1 MSQGPTAGPGPA
13 GPGEQELSEEQI
25 RAYLAQLRQADVSE
39 IIAQAFSMLAQGAE
53 VKLGRGDARLLID
66 AVSSLTDTV
75 GDGVDERLR
84 SQMDQVVNQLRM
96 AQVDAEKQL
105 AQLRE
110 EGRLPAEEAGDVPA
124 DAGAA
129 TGDADSSPEGQAAP
143 SQEPSERSSTPS
155 ESSRLWIPG
164 R

>member
-1 MSQGPTAGPGPA
+1 MSQGPTAAPGPG

-53 VKLGRGDARLLID
+53 VKLGRSDARLLID
-66 AVSSLTDTV
+66 AVASLTEAV
-75 GDGVDERLR
+75 GEGVDERLKG
-84 SQMDQVVNQLRM
+84 QMEQVVNQLRM

-105 AQLRE
+105 TQLRE
-110 EGRLPAEEAGDVPA
+110 EGKLPDEEAGDVAA

-129 TGDADSSPEGQAAP
+129 DEPAAASSEP
-143 SQEPSERSSTPS
+143 SQQRSTSDAT
-155 ESSRLWIPG
+155 SRLWIPG